1 MERWMTSL
9 LELTLPMTLVIAL
22 LLAAGPV
29 LGRRFTA
36 RWRYWAW
43 LLIAVR
49 LLLPIGVTLPEPVVT
64 LPQPQ
69 GEITYPISA
78 ADPGTPSEIGE
89 PIEVLP
95 DDAAG
100 DPYQQIGAETTE
112 TGTVGTTPVNRP
124 QQPQPA
130 AVRSVTV
137 MEAAGWCWAAGA
149 VLFLLWQWGSYLLL
163 RVKLHPPP
171 GDG

>member
-78 ADPGTPSEIGE
+78 AHLGTPS
-89 PIEVLP
+89 
-95 DDAAG
+95 
-100 DPYQQIGAETTE
+100 
-112 TGTVGTTPVNRP
+112 
-124 QQPQPA
+124 
-130 AVRSVTV
+130 
-137 MEAAGWCWAAGA
+137 
-149 VLFLLWQWGSYLLL
+149 
-163 RVKLHPPP
+163 
-171 GDG
+171 